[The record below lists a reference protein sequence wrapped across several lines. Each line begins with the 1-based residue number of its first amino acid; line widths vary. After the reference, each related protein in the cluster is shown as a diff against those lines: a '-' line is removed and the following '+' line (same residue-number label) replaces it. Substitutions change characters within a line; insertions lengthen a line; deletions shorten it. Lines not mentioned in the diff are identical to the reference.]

1 MRNSFY
7 KVSLCATIAFVAMFV
22 AQAQVLSLNG
32 KNGQT
37 ITSGGTY
44 DGIEYTDKTAVYVT
58 LSGGTW
64 SLGDKGIRVRTAQSE
79 LTLENCTLGSTANW
93 AQYMKVGG
101 LGSDSNSTFK
111 YYNTSKIKINGTLT
125 INTDHTIIL
134 SRLIA
139 GDNNPTIVVKG
150 AGKVIMIPSSVGDT
164 YEGIALPPESEH
176 FHVANRSLVIS
187 AK

>member
-44 DGIEYTDKTAVYVT
+44 DGIDYTGKSDISVKFSGAT
-58 LSGGTW
+58 LT
-64 SLGDKGIRVRTAQSE
+64 LGSSGIRIFNRDSR
-79 LTLENCTLGSTANW
+79 LTFENCTLGSMSDW

-101 LGSDSNSTFK
+101 LNGGTSQDNL
-111 YYNTSKIKINGTLT
+111 YNTSKIVINGTLT

-134 SRLIA
+134 SRVSK
-139 GDNNPTIVVKG
+139 GENNPEIVVKG
-150 AGKVIMIPSSVGDT
+150 AGKVIMIPSSAGDT

>member
-7 KVSLCATIAFVAMFV
+7 KVSLCATIAFAAMFV

-44 DGIEYTDKTAVYVT
+44 DGIDYTDSPAINVKFSGVT
-58 LSGGTW
+58 LT
-64 SLGDKGIRVRTAQSE
+64 LGSTGIRIRTEGSQ
-79 LTLENCTLGSTANW
+79 LVLENCTLSSTADW

-101 LGSDSNSTFK
+101 LNGGPSQSK
-111 YYNTSKIKINGTLT
+111 LYNTSKIVINGTLT

-134 SRLIA
+134 SRVSK
-139 GDNNPTIVVKG
+139 GENNPEIVVKG
-150 AGKVIMIPSSVGDT
+150 AGKVIMIPSSAGDT

-176 FHVANRSLVIS
+176 FHFADRSLVIS
-187 AK
+187 AE